1 MAYIGRTKTPAP
13 LTSADIPDGIVT
25 AADLAPDSVGTS
37 EIADSVTLVTPNL
50 GTVATG
56 NLSNTAIVYPAGH
69 VLQTLIARNTGPEV
83 ISTTTWTAIP
93 DMSLAITPSATS
105 SKILVSV
112 NLQVG
117 GNVDK
122 YILAVRL
129 YRDSTSIGHAD
140 TEGSRPTAWMVSGAQ
155 VWDNYNTQSAVNF
168 YLDSPNTTSATTYS
182 LKIWDVRDNSYVF
195 INRHGYNADTI
206 DSPRG
211 TSSMVLQEI
220 AG

>member
-1 MAYIGRTKTPAP
+1 MSRAR
-13 LTSADIPDGIVT
+13 DN
-25 AADLAPDSVGTS
+25 ADLGDSYGSLGAGVTGGSGLTALAS
-37 EIADSVTLVTPNL
+37 NPTVTLGSN
-50 GTVATG
+50 ATF
-56 NLSNTAIVYPAGH
+56 PAGH

-83 ISTTTWTAIP
+83 INTTTWTAIP

-112 NLQVG
+112 NLQVA

-129 YRDSTSIGHAD
+129 YRGSASIGHAD

-155 VWDNYNTQSAVNF
+155 VWHNYNTQSAVNF

-182 LKIWDVRDNSYVF
+182 LKIWDVRDNSYVM
-195 INRHGYNADTI
+195 INRNGYNIDGV